1 MAKTNVVNM
10 KGEVVGE
17 IELADQIFG
26 IEPNQDV
33 MSRVIR
39 NQLANRRQG
48 THKTK
53 TRSERRGGGRKPWR
67 QKGTGRARQGSI
79 RSAQWVGGGII
90 FGPTPRDY
98 SYTLPK
104 KMRRL
109 ALKSALSSKGLA
121 SSLVV
126 VEELKLDEIK
136 TKKMVEFLNAVGVGK
151 STLLVMDARDEKIE
165 RSAANLQ
172 GVKTALPNTIN
183 VFDILKFETFVAT
196 RAAIENIEEVYN
208 K

>member
-17 IELADQIFG
+17 IELVDAIFG

-109 ALKSALSSKGLA
+109 ALKSALSAKVLA

-126 VEELKLDEIK
+126 VDELKLDEIK
-136 TKKMVEFLNAVGVGK
+136 TKKMVEFLNAVGVEK
-151 STLLVMDARDEKIE
+151 SALLVMDARDEKIE

-183 VFDILKFETFVAT
+183 VFDILKFDKFVAT

>member
-17 IELADQIFG
+17 IELVDAIFG

-109 ALKSALSSKGLA
+109 ALKSALSAKVLA

-126 VEELKLDEIK
+126 VDELKLDEIK
-136 TKKMVEFLNAVGVGK
+136 TKKMVEFLNAVGVDK
-151 STLLVMDARDEKIE
+151 SALLVMDARDEKIE

-183 VFDILKFETFVAT
+183 VFDILKFDKFVAT